1 MAKDGKVYWS
11 EMGQLG
17 VVANQYNSQGF
28 IMMHDQKGP
37 AGNKTTVGTILTR
50 ADHGNSEDGVLGMS
64 LQPGFDLADPNKRN
78 VFVYYSPRPGPNDN
92 WPVVATPAAQTV
104 GYNQVSRFTLNAAG
118 TAVVDGS
125 ERVIL
130 RVPKAKIGG
139 SPSGFPGGP
148 TDSGP
153 GHVGGAGLDFD
164 SAGNMYL
171 GVGDDV
177 SPNASGHGGYAP
189 MDYRSSE
196 RWDARKTAANTADL
210 RGKVLRITPKQG
222 DIASGATPGVGATY
236 DIPTGNLFPVGTAN
250 TRPEIYN
257 MGFRQPFTVH
267 TDPKN
272 PGLIGV
278 GEYCHDASADRA
290 DRSPAGTCEW
300 NLINKAGNMGWPFCV
315 GDQSP
320 TNTMTRW
327 NYAANAT
334 TGQKYDCT
342 TDTIPSDINYAP
354 AGQTPAAPTFQ
365 GLAQIPKP
373 TPATIWKK
381 YPGAVTAPNPGQQSE
396 ADFGNLTEGGM
407 QPVSGPIYRYN
418 GASLGVGGFP
428 AYYDG
433 AWLIN
438 NRGSNTGFWKE
449 VRLRR
454 DNNTMLRVQD
464 WLPYNNAGSAV
475 AQQNSLVIGTQFGD
489 DGALYMS
496 RYPVTCCRN
505 NVTANSTAQIVKI
518 TFDVYDE
525 TVAPTTTV
533 ALDPATPGVGRTYSG
548 PVTVKFT
555 STDGGPA
562 DPSQVTAGVDYTEY
576 RVTLNGVAGAWTK
589 NSNPGLSNPFL
600 SNSVTVSD
608 QGNYVV
614 EYRGVDRGGNAEDTK
629 TATFTIMR
637 PATVD
642 GEVKVTV
649 PAS

>member
-1 MAKDGKVYWS
+1 
-11 EMGQLG
+11 
-17 VVANQYNSQGF
+17 
-28 IMMHDQKGP
+28 
-37 AGNKTTVGTILTR
+37 
-50 ADHGNSEDGVLGMS
+50 
-64 LQPGFDLADPNKRN
+64 
-78 VFVYYSPRPGPNDN
+78 
-92 WPVVATPAAQTV
+92 
-104 GYNQVSRFTLNAAG
+104 
-118 TAVVDGS
+118 
-125 ERVIL
+125 
-130 RVPKAKIGG
+130 
-139 SPSGFPGGP
+139 
-148 TDSGP
+148 
-153 GHVGGAGLDFD
+153 
-164 SAGNMYL
+164 
-171 GVGDDV
+171 
-177 SPNASGHGGYAP
+177 

-222 DIASGATPGVGATY
+222 DIASGATPGVGTTY
-236 DIPTGNLFPVGTAN
+236 DIPSGNLFPVGTAN

-278 GEYCHDASADRA
+278 GEYCHDASSDRA

-327 NYAANAT
+327 NYAANAS

-354 AGQTPAAPTFQ
+354 DGQTPAAPTFQ

-381 YPGAVTAPNPGQQSE
+381 YPGTTTAPNPGQQSE
-396 ADFGNLTEGGM
+396 ADFGNLAEGGM
-407 QPVSGPIYRYN
+407 QPVSGPIYRYD
-418 GASLGVGGFP
+418 GSKLGTGGFP

-464 WLPYNNAGSAV
+464 WLPYNHAGSAT
-475 AQQNSLVIGTQFGD
+475 AQQNSLVIGTQFGS

-505 NVTANSTAQIVKI
+505 NVTATSTAQIVKI
-518 TFDVYDE
+518 TFDVYEE
-525 TVAPTTTV
+525 TAAPTSTIS
-533 ALDPATPGVGRTYSG
+533 LDPAAPGVGHTYSG
-548 PVTVKFT
+548 PVTLKF
-555 STDGGPA
+555 SSQDAGAA
-562 DPSQVTAGVDYTEY
+562 DPSLPMAGVDYTEY
-576 RVTLNGVAGAWTK
+576 RITLNGVAGEWKK
-589 NSNPGLSNPFL
+589 NTNPGLVNPFA
-600 SNSVTVSD
+600 STGDTVLA
-608 QGNYVV
+608 QGNYLV
-614 EYRGVDRGGNAEDTK
+614 EYRGVDRGGNAEETK
-629 TATFTIMR
+629 TATFTIMT
-637 PATVD
+637 PTVVD
-642 GEVKVTV
+642 GEVKVIVPSFLGLSLATGTQMGPFIPGLTQTYTGTV
-649 PAS
+649 AATVTSSWANAQLQVYDPDTVNNGRLVHNLGTSVIPRALQVMQASGTLANVSNAATPRTVATWTTPIASVVSQVQFSQSIQATDVLVAGAYAKTLRFVLTTTTP

>member
-1 MAKDGKVYWS
+1 
-11 EMGQLG
+11 
-17 VVANQYNSQGF
+17 
-28 IMMHDQKGP
+28 
-37 AGNKTTVGTILTR
+37 
-50 ADHGNSEDGVLGMS
+50 
-64 LQPGFDLADPNKRN
+64 
-78 VFVYYSPRPGPNDN
+78 
-92 WPVVATPAAQTV
+92 
-104 GYNQVSRFTLNAAG
+104 
-118 TAVVDGS
+118 
-125 ERVIL
+125 
-130 RVPKAKIGG
+130 
-139 SPSGFPGGP
+139 
-148 TDSGP
+148 
-153 GHVGGAGLDFD
+153 
-164 SAGNMYL
+164 
-171 GVGDDV
+171 
-177 SPNASGHGGYAP
+177 

-196 RWDARKTAANTADL
+196 RWDARKTSANTADL

-250 TRPEIYN
+250 TRPEIYD

-300 NLINKAGNMGWPFCV
+300 NLINKAGNIGWPFCV

-354 AGQTPAAPTFQ
+354 AGQTPAPPTFQ

-373 TPATIWKK
+373 IPATIWKK

-464 WLPYNNAGSAV
+464 WLPYNNAGSAA
-475 AQQNSLVIGTQFGD
+475 AQQNSLVIGTQFGE

-505 NVTANSTAQIVKI
+505 NVTATSTAQIVKI

-576 RVTLNGVAGAWTK
+576 RVTLNGVPGAWTK

-642 GEVKVTV
+642 GEVKAIV
-649 PAS
+649 PSVPGAVAGHPGADGPVHPGGRADLHRDRAGDLDLLLGQRPAAGLRSRRDEQRPAGQRHVRDPAGVPGDAGQRHARGREQLDRAADRGDLDDADRQRDDAGPVQPGDPGQRRALLGRVHADGAVRPHDDHAVAASTRR